1 MLFRSVS
8 LDTSRQRLNMLLM
21 GIFGGAA
28 LLLAAIGIYGL
39 MAHSVQHRT
48 QEIGIRMALGAEAA
62 RVKRMVVRQGMILV
76 GIGLVV
82 GLAASFY
89 LARLLGAILFE
100 VKPYDPTVFVA
111 VPTILALIALAAVAL
126 PAQRASR
133 VAPLEALRYE

>member
-1 MLFRSVS
+1 M
-8 LDTSRQRLNMLLM
+8 
-21 GIFGGAA
+21 
-28 LLLAAIGIYGL
+28 
-39 MAHSVQHRT
+39 
-48 QEIGIRMALGAEAA
+48 
-62 RVKRMVVRQGMILV
+62 
-76 GIGLVV
+76 V

-111 VPTILALIALAAVAL
+111 VPAILALIALAAVAL